1 MRKQRKVIHVELKEP
16 YKGKNH
22 YYFGSITAIYEL
34 LPTEV
39 VGVSKES
46 LWNVL
51 KNGEHKGRKTIIRY
65 GTLHTKQSNRGI
77 KKEKEV

>member
-1 MRKQRKVIHVELKEP
+1 MRKQRKSYPCGTKRTIQGQK
-16 YKGKNH
+16 H

-51 KNGEHKGRKTIIRY
+51 KNGEHKGRKAIIRY
-65 GTLHTKQSNRGI
+65 GTLHTKTI
-77 KKEKEV
+77 K

>member
-51 KNGEHKGRKTIIRY
+51 KNGEHKGRKAIIRY
-65 GTLHTKQSNRGI
+65 GTLHTKRSNRGI